1 MKKLLSLMAV
11 LLGTFIYAQT
21 TVTGTVIAEDNVP
34 IPGANV
40 VFDSTTGAVSD
51 FDGNFTLVVNANPP
65 FDLKISS
72 VGFDTA
78 TVNVTAGNL
87 SFTVTLAESQNL
99 LDEVVISASRTPE
112 RLFESPVTVERFDY
126 KDIAQSTGQDFYTS
140 LEGLKGVQVN
150 SGGLLL
156 QAINTRGFSTVYN
169 EGFVQLVDGMDNA
182 APGLNF
188 SAGNLVGISEIDIQS
203 VEVLPGASSALY
215 GANAFKGIMLM
226 NSKSPFDFPGFNA
239 YIKSGVTSHDS
250 AGDNL
255 YYDVGARFAHNW
267 DNKFAFKAVISY
279 VEGTDWAATDYS
291 DINYPQGRFMP
302 GTVDSVD
309 PSVMPDYNGVNVYG
323 EVGQTF
329 NMTNVF
335 RAVVLPALVAN
346 GTLSGGQAAQIN
358 GIVGAFAPNYFGT
371 QTINSTGYKEV
382 DLGDN
387 KASSF
392 KVDLAGHYRID
403 GNKELIF
410 NSKFGSGNTV
420 LHATNR
426 NMLKNFALQQH
437 KLEYRSPRLTARAY
451 TTIED
456 SGNTHDMSA
465 LGGRIANAQPGG
477 IAGWFGTYLNTY
489 FGEVFG
495 LINPNPIQ
503 GLNTMLGAILFNGI
517 TDFNT
522 LMGALGKSGG
532 DIPAHIASRK
542 AADMNMLVPGSDA
555 FKQAYYNST
564 TTPIA
569 NGGAAIIDNSKAN
582 SFEFN
587 YNLGDLV
594 PAFDLTVGAQYR
606 DYILRSGG
614 SLFTD
619 YDGPIKFNELGVYT
633 QVQKSLLDGAV
644 KLTGSMRYDKSQYF
658 DGSFTPRLGALVF
671 LSPQHNVR
679 VSYQTGFQNP
689 SSQDQYIG
697 LDAGV
702 AVLMGSSPDSI
713 DRFRMNLVGQS
724 SLTPYTVT
732 GNMVMNNSY
741 TLGFLNGDYSAA
753 QLDPVE
759 PQYVSSREVG
769 YRYNGKKVSLDVSA
783 HWSKYQNFIA
793 AKNVLTPLYGSVNN
807 VTGLIAM
814 SRGDYR
820 VFSVDN
826 NTDEEVTTMG
836 ASVGLDS
843 KIGKFDFGTSFSYN
857 EIDRTNIDPDFE
869 TGFNTPKVRTK
880 FSLGSTELSDKF
892 AFNVNARYHNS
903 YMWESSFLDGMIP
916 ANWVFDAQLSFDAPE
931 LNGKFKVGAV
941 NLSGKDYLM
950 MPGSGLIGSQYY
962 VQFTLNP

>member
-40 VFDSTTGAVSD
+40 VFDSTNGAVSD

-156 QAINTRGFSTVYN
+156 QAVNTRGFSTVYN

-188 SAGNLVGISEIDIQS
+188 AAGNLLGISEIDIQS
-203 VEVLPGASSALY
+203 VELLPGAASALY
-215 GANAFKGIMLM
+215 GADAFKGILLM

-239 YIKSGVTSHDS
+239 YIKSGVTSQDS

-267 DNKFAFKAVISY
+267 DNKFAFKASISY
-279 VEGTDWAATDYS
+279 VEGTDWAATNYS
-291 DINYPQGRFMP
+291 DVNYPQGRFMP
-302 GTVDSVD
+302 GTVDAAD
-309 PSVMPDYNGVNVYG
+309 PSQMPDYDGINVYG
-323 EVGQTF
+323 EVAQTF
-329 NMTNVF
+329 DMTAVF
-335 RAVVLPALVAN
+335 RGLVLPALASQ
-346 GTLSGGQAAQIN
+346 GAISMGQAQQIS
-358 GIVGAFAPNYFGT
+358 GIFGAFAPNYFGT
-371 QTINSTGYKEV
+371 QLIRSTGYKEV

-410 NSKFGSGNTV
+410 NSKIGSGNTI

-426 NMLKNFALQQH
+426 NMLKNFGLQQH
-437 KLEYRSPRLTARAY
+437 KLEYRSPRLTARVY

-477 IAGWFGTYLNTY
+477 IAGWFGNYLLSY
-489 FGEVFG
+489 FTELPSLV
-495 LINPNPIQ
+495 NPNPISA
-503 GLNTMLGAILFNGI
+503 LNTMVGAILFNGI

-532 DIPAHIASRK
+532 DIPAHMAARK
-542 AADMNMLVPGSDA
+542 IADMNMLVPGSDA
-555 FKQAYYNST
+555 FNQAYYSNT
-564 TTPIA
+564 TTAIA

-582 SFEFN
+582 SAEFN

-594 PAFDLTVGAQYR
+594 PAFDLTVGGQYR
-606 DYILRSGG
+606 EYILRSGG

-619 YDGPIKFNELGVYT
+619 YDGPIKFNQLGVYT
-633 QVQKSLLDGAV
+633 QVQKDLFEGAV
-644 KLTGSMRYDKSQYF
+644 KLTGSIRYDKSQYF

-679 VSYQTGFQNP
+679 FSYQTGFQNP
-689 SSQDQYIG
+689 TSQDQYIG

-741 TLGFLNGDYSAA
+741 TTGILNGDLTPAK
-753 QLDPVE
+753 LDPVE
-759 PQYVSSREVG
+759 PQYVNSRELG
-769 YRYNGKKVSLDVSA
+769 YRYNGKKVAVDVSA
-783 HWSKYQNFIA
+783 YWSKFQNFLA
-793 AKNVLTPLYGSVNN
+793 AKNVITPLYGSVNN
-807 VTGLIAM
+807 LTGAAAVAA
-814 SRGDYR
+814 GDFR

-843 KIGKFDFGTSFSYN
+843 KIGKFDFGTTFSYA
-857 EIDRTNIDPDFE
+857 ELDRTNIDPDYE

-880 FSLGSTELSDKF
+880 FSIGSTELSDKF
-892 AFNVNARYHNS
+892 AFNVNARYHNA